1 MKKWLIPVLGVVFL
15 FFASQ
20 AMACVGKTLIIGA
33 TSSPNDKLLAQ
44 MMAVI
49 INERTGTTVNVNY
62 FEDHEKLFAAVKK
75 REVNIFVD
83 NTGRALQILGK
94 SSSSGTAESVYSSVK
109 DEFKSQFH
117 LVMLKPF
124 GGKLSA
130 QSQDTFVDVPVIA
143 EGILIEYPALPRVIN
158 KLAKVTGGKNYEKL
172 LSAVESGDK
181 PNQVAK
187 DYLKKKRV
195 I

>member
-1 MKKWLIPVLGVVFL
+1 MKKWIIPALAAFL
-15 FFASQ
+15 MLFSAQSF
-20 AMACVGKTLIIGA
+20 ACVGKTLIIGA
-33 TSSPNDKLLAQ
+33 TSTPNDKLLAQ

-62 FEDHEKLFAAVKK
+62 FDSHEQLFEAVKK
-75 REVNIFVD
+75 REVNIFIE
-83 NTGRALQILGK
+83 NTDRALQLIGK
-94 SSSSGTAESVYSSVK
+94 DATGDAEGVYATVK
-109 DEFKSQFH
+109 KEFKSQYH

-124 GGKLSA
+124 GKLSDGDEKNT
-130 QSQDTFVDVPVIA
+130 SINVPVIA

-158 KLAKVTGGKNYEKL
+158 KLAKITGGKNYAKL
-172 LSAVESGDK
+172 VAAVESGDK

-187 DYLKKKRV
+187 DFLKKKRV

>member
-1 MKKWLIPVLGVVFL
+1 M
-15 FFASQ
+15 
-20 AMACVGKTLIIGA
+20 
-33 TSSPNDKLLAQ
+33 
-44 MMAVI
+44 
-49 INERTGTTVNVNY
+49 E
-62 FEDHEKLFAAVKK
+62 
-75 REVNIFVD
+75 
-83 NTGRALQILGK
+83 NTERALQLLGK
-94 SSSSGTAESVYSSVK
+94 SASGTAENVYTSVK
-109 DEFKSQFH
+109 DEFKSQYH

-130 QSQDTFVDVPVIA
+130 QEQSFVDVPVIA

-172 LSAVESGDK
+172 LIAVESGDK

>member
-1 MKKWLIPVLGVVFL
+1 MKKWIIPAVAALLMVFSIQS
-15 FFASQ
+15 F
-20 AMACVGKTLIIGA
+20 ACVGKTLIIGA
-33 TSSPNDKLLAQ
+33 AATPNDKLLAQ

-62 FEDHEKLFAAVKK
+62 FDSHEQLFEAVKK
-75 REVNIFVD
+75 REVNIYIES
-83 NTGRALQILGK
+83 TERALQVLGK
-94 SSSSGTAESVYSSVK
+94 EAGGDVESVYNSVK
-109 DEFKSQFH
+109 EEFKSQFH

-124 GGKLSA
+124 GGMTDETA
-130 QSQDTFVDVPVIA
+130 QNISIDVPVIA

-172 LSAVESGDK
+172 LAAVESGDK

-187 DYLKKKRV
+187 DFLKKKRV